1 MKMKAKDIIKVL
13 ELEKEYEE
21 FKETMNEMLIKF
33 QALGISEDIV
43 MKNLVEK
50 FKEEKSFLALIFL
63 DAYEEECN
71 K

>member
-1 MKMKAKDIIKVL
+1 MKAKDIIKVL